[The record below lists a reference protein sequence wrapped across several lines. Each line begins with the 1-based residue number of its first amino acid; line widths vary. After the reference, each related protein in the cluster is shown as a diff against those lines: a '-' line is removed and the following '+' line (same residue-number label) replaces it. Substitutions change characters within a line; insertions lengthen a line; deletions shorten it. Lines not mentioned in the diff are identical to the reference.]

1 MIKQLALQHQ
11 FPEEA
16 AIFLQECYEKLINA
30 PCALEDLE
38 LAEKLFFKKYYG
50 YKEIIKRLAEQSDVH
65 EHTAMMIFLLLAT
78 RRTHMLYKQK
88 NLPDKIFYDTMQ
100 DLKYKL
106 FECRDNYGIWGTF
119 VPDWYMGIFRLNC
132 FKIGRLEFELATAT
146 PNDKLEGIKNI
157 GDRIFRCHIP
167 SDGPLSEEDVKASLK
182 QAKEFFK
189 TEIPD
194 GKFVVHCGS
203 WLLYPP
209 LVEKLKDSSN
219 IKKFYKLFTIH
230 TVEDRESNPDF
241 WRIFNV
247 PYTPEALNEIVPKG
261 HVQETTLAHLKEGGN
276 IGVGRGY
283 IVF

>member
-16 AIFLQECYEKLINA
+16 TIFLQESYEKLINA

-50 YKEIIKRLAEQSDVH
+50 YKEIIRRLAEKSDVH
-65 EHTAMMIFLLLAT
+65 EYTAMMIFLLLAT
-78 RRTHMLYKQK
+78 RRMHMLYKQK
-88 NLPDKIFYDTMQ
+88 NIPDKIFYDTLQ

-106 FECRDNYGIWGTF
+106 FECRDNYGVWGTF
-119 VPDWYMGIFRLNC
+119 VPDWYMCIYCLEC
-132 FKIGRLEFELATAT
+132 FKIGRLEYQLGNAVAS
-146 PNDKLEGIKNI
+146 NKLDGIKNI
-157 GDRIFRCHIP
+157 GDRIFHCHIP
-167 SDGPLSEEDVKASLK
+167 SDGPLLEEDVKNSLLE
-182 QAKEFFK
+182 AKEFFK
-189 TEIPD
+189 NEITD

-230 TVEDRESNPDF
+230 TVEERENNPDF
-241 WRIFNV
+241 WRIFNT
-247 PYTPEALNEIVPKG
+247 PYSPEAVNEIVPKG

-283 IVF
+283 IVL